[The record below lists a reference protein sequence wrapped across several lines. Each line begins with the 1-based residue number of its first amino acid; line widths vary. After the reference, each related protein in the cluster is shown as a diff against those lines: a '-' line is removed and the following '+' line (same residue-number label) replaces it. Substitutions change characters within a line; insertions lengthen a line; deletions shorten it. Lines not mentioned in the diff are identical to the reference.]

1 MDESDKKVV
10 FVISDATGE
19 TAERVVRAS
28 LLQFNDAS
36 VDLQM
41 FARVRLEEEMRRIVE
56 RAREQQALVVFTVVS
71 VSHREM
77 LRRLCDEQ
85 GVETV
90 DLIGALIAKLAQ
102 YLGARPRGVP
112 GLLHT
117 IDEEYFRRIE
127 AVEFTVKNDDG
138 AEPRS
143 LPKADLVLVGVSRT
157 SKTPLSTF
165 LAQKGYKVANVP
177 LVYGIDPPA
186 ELFQVGEE
194 KVFGLTI
201 RVEELLR
208 IRQARLRHLGMPGD
222 ASYGQREHVQR
233 EIQWAQSMF
242 REHPAWPVID
252 MTGKAIEETAA
263 DILRIR
269 RDRELRRLEQTQLAA
284 SAASAATPEVK
295 A

>member
-1 MDESDKKVV
+1 VSEGRKSVY
-10 FVISDATGE
+10 VISDATGE

-28 LLQFNDAS
+28 LLQFADS
-36 VDLQM
+36 PVDLQL
-41 FARVRLEEEMRRIVE
+41 FARVRLEDEMRRIVL
-56 RAREQQALVVFTVVS
+56 RAHADEALVVFTVVS
-71 VSHREM
+71 VHHREL
-77 LRRLCDEQ
+77 LRRLCEES
-85 GVETV
+85 GVQTV
-90 DLIGALIAKLAQ
+90 DLIGALIAKLGQ
-102 YLGARPRGVP
+102 FLDARPRGVP

-117 IDEEYFRRIE
+117 IGDDYFRRIE

-143 LPKADLVLVGVSRT
+143 LPTADLVLVGVSRT

-186 ELFQVGEE
+186 ELFQVPDER
-194 KVFGLTI
+194 VFGLTI

-222 ASYGQREHVQR
+222 ASYGQREHVTR
-233 EIQWAQSMF
+233 EIAWAQSLF
-242 REHPAWPVID
+242 RQHPSWPVID

-269 RDRELRRLEQTQLAA
+269 RDREKRRQEREPGEPGSGA
-284 SAASAATPEVK
+284 S
-295 A
+295 